1 MNQNET
7 EFGEDLTHRQLLAL
21 PRRSE
26 AGPHLGR
33 AGPAHPDR
41 PPALFN
47 PNRIAKI
54 YATQQAGV
62 AQG

>member
-26 AGPHLGR
+26 ADHHLDR
-33 AGPAHPDR
+33 APDRSRPGPAAR
-41 PPALFN
+41 LVQSQ
-47 PNRIAKI
+47 PNC
-54 YATQQAGV
+54 
-62 AQG
+62 